1 MSKNRDAKGRWI
13 KGGASPNPNG
23 RPKDGE
29 SWSAIFSEVVNMDTE
44 DILSFI
50 PSNNPL
56 GREIAK
62 MPKKVQMKYLIAIRV
77 SQALMFEPSSGLLNS
92 VMERMDG
99 KVKDKLEL
107 SGQVSWKD
115 FISGGGSDPDTS
127 SE

>member
-1 MSKNRDAKGRWI
+1 MVAKRDKNGRFI
-13 KGGASPNPNG
+13 KGSVANPNG

-29 SWSAIFSEVVNMDTE
+29 SWSAIFSEVMNMNTE
-44 DILSFI
+44 EILAFI
-50 PSNNPL
+50 PKNNPL

-62 MPKKVQMKYLIAIRV
+62 MPKKVRMKYLIAIRV

-107 SGQVSWKD
+107 SGNLSWKE
-115 FISGGGSDPDTS
+115 FMSGGGSDPDTS